1 MKVVLNSIYCTQ
13 TSITMKYLIDIQNTN
28 ATIYVKKDSQSIYL
42 NKKYLNKLYK
52 YTINTFSNKY

>member
-1 MKVVLNSIYCTQ
+1 
-13 TSITMKYLIDIQNTN
+13 MKYLIDIQNTN